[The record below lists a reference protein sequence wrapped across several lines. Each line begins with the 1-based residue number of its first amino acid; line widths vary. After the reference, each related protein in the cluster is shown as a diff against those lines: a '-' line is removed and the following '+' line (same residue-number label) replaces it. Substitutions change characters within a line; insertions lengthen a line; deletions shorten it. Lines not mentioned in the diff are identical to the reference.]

1 MSHLEGARLDE
12 ALAVLLHLG
21 DEVKKALV
29 EADSFKGECHDLM
42 QKVDKLSNFL
52 QKAHSVGHGNLY
64 GRPTRKIMVEVEKTL
79 EKVFTLAKKC
89 KRSGMLKRV
98 ITITSAADFKR
109 LNILVDNAIE
119 DVTWLLNVSAVG
131 DDRPDSVGLP
141 PIAINDPVLATIWEQ
156 IAVVQVG
163 SMEARSDSASIL
175 ASYGKESERNC
186 KLIIEEGGLP
196 PLLRLLKE
204 GSIPGQ
210 EAAAE
215 ALGILARDGEKVKQ
229 ILDERA
235 VEAFIHILTH
245 GSMKVQ
251 VKVAR
256 ALAQMVSQS
265 GDAQDEF
272 AAAGAIRLL
281 VSLLAYDTLDDTSKN
296 PKTNVNSIHTIVK
309 DQLDQKT
316 KTGTSV
322 HKPVDEDASSDTE
335 KTTRMS
341 KPADPPH
348 SPDPKDMTL
357 KKPYQAS
364 GLGPTKPPSG
374 GVSSKPVGPLRNS
387 SFERSP
393 DPHSR
398 HGHNYRAH
406 RQERDREDPETKQS
420 LKAEAAH
427 ALWKLAAGNV
437 KNSKSITDTRAL
449 LCFAKLIESGE
460 GLVQYNS
467 VMAVTEIAKAAE
479 QDAEL
484 RRAAFKTN
492 SPAAKAVVEQLL
504 KVIESGEAELQAPCI
519 KAIGCL
525 ARIFP
530 APALHVLKPLTYQ
543 IQSPDGS
550 VAEEA
555 CIALQKFAYKDNYLH
570 LEHSRTILDHGGA
583 SHLVQLVYFEQ
594 QAQREALILLS
605 HLALNVGDSEALAK
619 AGSLAALEAASRWPS
634 LSEDVRGLLCD
645 AIEYLEL
652 FRAGPRAHTELG
664 FCSWMNV
671 LLPPNFMPTTY
682 YRREFRVVPCCLKEF
697 IFDYLWVLRGANIR
711 SCKFKLR
718 SGGTETGEV
727 VVNRTVHYGA
737 HYATTTILSLTT
749 AFCNAA
755 LAFLLRRTAQR
766 A

>member
-12 ALAVLLHLG
+12 ALTHVIQLG
-21 DEVKKALV
+21 EQVKNALY
-29 EADSFKGECHDLM
+29 EADSFKQECHDLL
-42 QKVDKLSNFL
+42 QKIDRLSNFL
-52 QKAHSVGHGNLY
+52 RKAHSVGPGNLY

-109 LNILVDNAIE
+109 LNIQVDNAIE

-141 PIAINDPVLATIWEQ
+141 PIAITDPVLAMIWEQ

-163 SMEARSDSASIL
+163 AMEARSDSASIL
-175 ASYGKESERNC
+175 ASYAKESERNC
-186 KLIIEEGGLP
+186 KLIIEEGGIP

-204 GSIPGQ
+204 GSIAGQ

-215 ALGILARDGEKVKQ
+215 ALGIMARDGEKVKQ
-229 ILDERA
+229 ILDDGV
-235 VEAFIHILTH
+235 VEVFILILTH

-256 ALAQMVSQS
+256 ALAQMVSHN

-272 AAAGAIRLL
+272 AREGAIRLL
-281 VSLLAYDTLDDTSKN
+281 VSLLAYDTLDDTSKSQ
-296 PKTNVNSIHTIVK
+296 KSQVNSIHTIVK
-309 DQLDQKT
+309 DQLDQKST
-316 KTGTSV
+316 QKVGGGSV
-322 HKPVDEDASSDTE
+322 NKPVDEDASSDTE
-335 KTTRMS
+335 KTMRVS
-341 KPADPPH
+341 KPAEPPH
-348 SPDPKDMTL
+348 SPDPKDLTL
-357 KKPYQAS
+357 KKPYQVS
-364 GLGPTKPPSG
+364 GLGPTKPASAG
-374 GVSSKPVGPLRNS
+374 GGGGFSKPCGPLRNS
-387 SFERSP
+387 SFERNP
-393 DPHSR
+393 DGHSR
-398 HGHNYRAH
+398 HGHNYRAQ

-449 LCFAKLIESGE
+449 LCFAKLVESGE

-504 KVIESGEAELQAPCI
+504 RVIEEAEPELQAPCV

-530 APALHVLKPLTYQ
+530 APALHVLRPLTVQ
-543 IQSPDGS
+543 LGS
-550 VAEEA
+550 EDVSVVEEA
-555 CIALQKFAYKDNYLH
+555 CVALQKFAFKENYLH
-570 LEHSRTILDHGGA
+570 LEHSRTILDNGGA
-583 SHLVQLVYFEQ
+583 NHLSQLVYFEGP
-594 QAQREALILLS
+594 AQTEAVILLS
-605 HLALNVGDSEALAK
+605 YLCLNVGESEALEK
-619 AGSLAALEAASRWPS
+619 ADALGALEAASRRPTI
-634 LSEDVRGLLCD
+634 SEDVRGLLCD
-645 AIEYLEL
+645 AIEHLEL
-652 FRAGPRAHTELG
+652 YRAPRIHPEDTQPNLTWLTSSFE
-664 FCSWMNV
+664 
-671 LLPPNFMPTTY
+671 PPQQVPSKLDSL
-682 YRREFRVVPCCLKEF
+682 VV
-697 IFDYLWVLRGANIR
+697 
-711 SCKFKLR
+711 
-718 SGGTETGEV
+718 
-727 VVNRTVHYGA
+727 
-737 HYATTTILSLTT
+737 
-749 AFCNAA
+749 
-755 LAFLLRRTAQR
+755 
-766 A
+766 